1 MIHTCKIKK
10 IVFFLIICVAVNSFS
25 QNKQVLYNFAELPQT
40 LLLNPGSETNYKFH
54 IGFPLLS
61 GLSTKLGIS
70 NFVISDLFL
79 DDNRSINDKVSEVLK
94 NVSTKDYIESNIQI
108 EVLNAGFK
116 LNNKNYFS
124 FGFYE
129 ELNGIIYA
137 PKDLITLYTEG
148 NSAYLN
154 KSFSL
159 SQISYKVDVLG
170 VLHFGLTRKVS
181 NKLTYGGRF
190 KIYSSALNIES
201 FNNSGTF
208 TTVNG
213 SNTIYT
219 QYLDNINIE
228 SRTSGLYKDDEFVE
242 SFKSYLDNTFF
253 GSNLGVGFDIGFTY
267 HLSDQIE
274 FTGSIIDLGFINHKK
289 EVSTLSM
296 KGDYV
301 FDGVTFE
308 YDPLNPSD
316 YGVDIVEDFRKN
328 FPLVENENS
337 YISWRP
343 TKLNT
348 SFKYRFGERRSKYCY
363 DDTFKDFYR
372 NAIGFQ
378 LFSVARLLTPQY
390 ALTGFFESSFTD
402 KLHAKVTYTI
412 DNYSFHNIGIG
423 FSSQIGKVN
432 FYGMIDN
439 IMKLDDIAS
448 SNSLSVQFGI
458 NLIIF
463 N

>member
-1 MIHTCKIKK
+1 LIQTYKIK
-10 IVFFLIICVAVNSFS
+10 IALFFLIFFVIRNNFS

-54 IGFPLLS
+54 IGVPLLS
-61 GLSTKLGIS
+61 GVSTKFGTS

-79 DDNRSINDKVSEVLK
+79 DDNISINDKVSEVLK
-94 NVSTKDYIESNIQI
+94 NVSTKDYAESNLQV
-108 EVLNAGFK
+108 EVFNAGFK
-116 LNNKNYFS
+116 LNNNNYFS

-129 ELNGIIYA
+129 EFNGIIYA
-137 PKDLITLYTEG
+137 PKDILTLISEG

-159 SQISYKVDVLG
+159 SQMSYKVDFLG

-181 NKLTYGGRF
+181 KKLTYGGRL

-213 SNTIYT
+213 SNTMYT

-228 SRTSGLYKDDEFVE
+228 SRTSGLYKDDEFVK

-267 HLSDQIE
+267 HVSDQIE
-274 FTGSIIDLGFINHKK
+274 FTGSIIDVGFINHKK
-289 EVSTLSM
+289 DVSTLSV

-301 FDGVTFE
+301 FEGVTFE
-308 YDPLNPSD
+308 YDPLNPTD
-316 YGVDIVEDFRKN
+316 YGVDLEQDFRKN
-328 FPLVENENS
+328 LPLVEKDHS

-348 SFKYRFGERRSKYCY
+348 SFRYRFGERRSKYCY
-363 DDTFKDFYR
+363 DNTFKDFYR
-372 NAIGFQ
+372 NAVGFQ
-378 LFSVARLLTPQY
+378 LFSSVRLLTPQY
-390 ALTGFFESSFTD
+390 ALTGFFESSLTD
-402 KLHAKVTYTI
+402 TFHTKVTYTI

-423 FSSQIGKVN
+423 LSSQIGIVN

-439 IMKLDDIAS
+439 VLQLDDIGS

-458 NLIIF
+458 NLII
-463 N
+463 